1 MPVPDR
7 PVSEMTKRTGNEP
20 YACQSSVRKDGY
32 WVKEREYKPDGRYDY
47 VDRYIEDVTT
57 KTCQQFELRKI
68 DLRCA
73 NCPKE

>member
-7 PVSEMTKRTGNEP
+7 PVSEMTKRTGREP
-20 YACQSSVRKDGY
+20 YGCANKERKPGY
-32 WVKEREYKPDGRYDY
+32 WVKERSYLPDGRFEY
-47 VDRYIEDVTT
+47 VDRYIEDVMT

-73 NCPKE
+73 N